1 MKELDNKMIEEL
13 RYFESINGNFTYN
26 FVKEF
31 VENYSLWENTDVV
44 EGCLLDNYFV
54 PLESKEIFGVG
65 FIEKYVNPNMTEYR
79 VEVYDNIQEYDKAYN
94 RTEIKR
100 LECVVN
106 KEDGEKSAVNY
117 LVEMLKEGVAPISL
131 EKELNNLDYLDN
143 YDNDCL
149 YLQLIELKE
158 GNFKGLV
165 IKALDKYIDILRN
178 RAIEEKKII
187 VNGQYDFEMSDFLDS
202 FNKYYEKLYDGK
214 ITREK
219 ALKALDYFDKSMTDK
234 QKKLLDNFSIYRQDF
249 IASDRECEAF
259 ALTLNE
265 FNYGFYTAFEG

>member
-1 MKELDNKMIEEL
+1 MKELDNEMIEEL

-31 VENYSLWENTDVV
+31 IEDYSSWENVDGV
-44 EGCLLDNYFV
+44 EGCLLDNYFLPV
-54 PLESKEIFGVG
+54 ESEEIFGVG
-65 FIEKYVNPNMTEYR
+65 FIEKYVNPNMSEYR
-79 VEVYDNIQEYDKAYN
+79 VEVYNNVQEYDEAYN
-94 RTEIKR
+94 RTEFER
-100 LECVVN
+100 LECVVD

-117 LVEMLKEGVAPISL
+117 LMEMLKEGVAPISL
-131 EKELNNLDYLDN
+131 EEELNNLDYLDS

-165 IKALDKYIDILRN
+165 IKALDNYIDILRDK
-178 RAIEEKKII
+178 AEKDKKAI
-187 VNGQYDFEMSDFLDS
+187 VNDQYDFEMSDFLAS
-202 FNKYYEKLYDGK
+202 FNKNYEMLYDGK
-214 ITREK
+214 ITRRK
-219 ALKALDYFDKSMTDK
+219 ALKALDYFDNSMTDR

-259 ALTLNE
+259 VLTLNA
-265 FNYGFYTAFEG
+265 FNYGFYKAFKE

>member
-1 MKELDNKMIEEL
+1 MKELDNEMIEEL

-31 VENYSLWENTDVV
+31 IENYSSWENTDGV

-65 FIEKYVNPNMTEYR
+65 FIEKYVNPNMSEYR
-79 VEVYDNIQEYDKAYN
+79 VEVYDNVQKYDEAYN
-94 RTEIKR
+94 RTEIER

-106 KEDGEKSAVNY
+106 KEDGEKSTVNY

-131 EKELNNLDYLDN
+131 EEELNNLDYLDS

-149 YLQLIELKE
+149 YLQLVELKE
-158 GNFKGLV
+158 GNFKDLV
-165 IKALDKYIDILRN
+165 IKALDEYINILRN
-178 RAIEEKKII
+178 RAEEDKKII
-187 VNGQYDFEMSDFLDS
+187 VNAQYDFEMSDFLDS
-202 FNKYYEKLYDGK
+202 FNKYYKMLYDGK

-219 ALKALDYFDKSMTDK
+219 ALKALDYFDESMTDK

-259 ALTLNE
+259 VLTLNE
-265 FNYGFYTAFEG
+265 FNYGFYTAFKG

>member
-1 MKELDNKMIEEL
+1 MKELDNEMIEEL

-31 VENYSLWENTDVV
+31 IEDYSSWENVDGV
-44 EGCLLDNYFV
+44 EGCLLDNYFL
-54 PLESKEIFGVG
+54 PLENKEIFGVG
-65 FIEKYVNPNMTEYR
+65 FIEKYVNPNMSEYR
-79 VEVYDNIQEYDKAYN
+79 VEVYDNVQEYDKAYN
-94 RTEIKR
+94 RTEIER

-117 LVEMLKEGVAPISL
+117 LMEMLKEGVAPISL
-131 EKELNNLDYLDN
+131 EEELNNLDYLDS

-165 IKALDKYIDILRN
+165 IKALDNYIDILRDK
-178 RAIEEKKII
+178 AEKDKKAI
-187 VNGQYDFEMSDFLDS
+187 VNDQYDFEMSDFLAS
-202 FNKYYEKLYDGK
+202 FNKNYEMLYDGK
-214 ITREK
+214 ITRRK
-219 ALKALDYFDKSMTDK
+219 ALKALDYFDNSMTDR

-259 ALTLNE
+259 VLTLNDYN
-265 FNYGFYTAFEG
+265 FGFYTAFKG